1 MSQLILDFPE
11 TLRQLLEARAKVEG
25 VAVNDFVIDALTQR
39 ITSVYTMR
47 VVPDEEIAQQRASFA
62 ALLRSLRRASRDE
75 VAKVLAE
82 RDIVESE
89 TLLNPEVSAR
99 VKILIN
105 EQRRNYESGRK
116 INERS

>member
-11 TLRQLLEARAKVEG
+11 TLRDLLEARAQVEG
-25 VAVNDFVIDALTQR
+25 IAVNDFVIDALTQR
-39 ITSVYTMR
+39 ITSVYTVR
-47 VVPDEEIAQQRASFA
+47 VVPDEELTQQRASFT
-62 ALLRSLRRASRDE
+62 ALLQSLRRASRDE

-82 RDIVESE
+82 RDIVEAE
-89 TLLNPEVSAR
+89 PALNPEVLAR

-105 EQRRNYESGRK
+105 EGRRNYESGRK